1 MWEFTGPR
9 TIIFGKESLEYLKE
23 IKGERALVITD
34 KVIRRLGFVDKIA
47 NYLREGGIS
56 IRVFDEVEPDPS
68 TETVSKAARIAMDY
82 NPDWIVALGGGSSID
97 VAKATWVLYER
108 PDIKVDEISPLVDL
122 GLRKKARLICI
133 PTTSGSG
140 SDASW
145 AIVVTNT
152 KEQRKMELAS
162 KEIFA
167 DICILEPQLTSTM
180 PPELIADTGI
190 DALANGIEAYVSQ
203 WRNDFSDALS
213 IKAIQLVF
221 EYLPKAYKNPQD
233 EIAREK
239 MQNAATMA
247 GLAFSNSQLG
257 VVHATAHAIGGLFK
271 IPHGRAIATVLPW
284 VMEYN
289 AMEAMERYAEIAK
302 AIGIQA
308 RTQRQAVENLIK
320 ATRKLI
326 EEMGEPA
333 SIEEMGMSWEEYKKS
348 LEKLVERAMESTGTI
363 ADPRAPS
370 KEDFRRL
377 FTYAFKGRRVD
388 LQ

>member
-370 KEDFRRL
+370 TEDFRRL

>member
-326 EEMGEPA
+326 EEMGEPT

-370 KEDFRRL
+370 TEDFRRL

>member
-47 NYLREGGIS
+47 NYLKEAGIS
-56 IRVFDEVEPDPS
+56 IRVFDDVEPDPS

-326 EEMGEPA
+326 EEMGEPT

-370 KEDFRRL
+370 TEDFRRL

>member
-108 PDIKVDEISPLVDL
+108 PDIKVEEISPLVDL

-370 KEDFRRL
+370 TEDFRRL